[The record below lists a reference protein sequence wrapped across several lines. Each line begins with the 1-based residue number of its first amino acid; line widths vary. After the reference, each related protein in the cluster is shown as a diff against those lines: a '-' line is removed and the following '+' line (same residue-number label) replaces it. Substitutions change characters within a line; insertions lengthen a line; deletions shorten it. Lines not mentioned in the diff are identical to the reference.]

1 MSNGTRKKKVDFK
14 KLLITE
20 EESKISFHKKST
32 KSSNTLQ
39 NISNKKEKS
48 QKNSQ
53 KQRENKEKLPEK
65 NIPKKIKIKDLK
77 GKEQITLN
85 EFTNKL
91 KNFNDELIFLN
102 KKRNS
107 DMNIE
112 KILNFQKNRSN
123 KIIGASNT

>member
-20 EESKISFHKKST
+20 EESKISFRKKST

-53 KQRENKEKLPEK
+53 K
-65 NIPKKIKIKDLK
+65 
-77 GKEQITLN
+77 
-85 EFTNKL
+85 
-91 KNFNDELIFLN
+91 
-102 KKRNS
+102 
-107 DMNIE
+107 
-112 KILNFQKNRSN
+112 
-123 KIIGASNT
+123 

>member
-20 EESKISFHKKST
+20 EESKISFRKKST

-77 GKEQITLN
+77 GKEQI
-85 EFTNKL
+85 KL
-91 KNFNDELIFLN
+91 IH
-102 KKRNS
+102 RIY
-107 DMNIE
+107 NISYSRY
-112 KILNFQKNRSN
+112 IN
-123 KIIGASNT
+123 INTKHFF